1 LLEPIRTAHVL
12 PIDWRTAHF
21 DVVRVESPGDLPA
34 ADPATIDIALLDMN
48 HGYPNVGH
56 DAMLAFLHDLATE
69 HQDALDERGRSV
81 RVLSYA
87 IRDRLMIPDHAG
99 GRHKLYLGTGG
110 PGHLDPR
117 QNTVDDG
124 AREIREDPSWE
135 APLWGLF
142 DAVLADETAALYG
155 VCHTFGLLCRWSGIA
170 APVLRGA
177 EKGGPMSGVG
187 ADLLTERGRN
197 HPWFEP
203 LVEELPGKVLPVLES
218 RYYDLIPSAQTFPPG
233 MTPIAFENAGEGG
246 RGAALTMVEFARTR
260 DGSTPRVFAVNSHPE
275 IGTPER
281 VQGLLERL
289 LLRGQINAEI
299 FRQRSGLLP
308 VLRDDRRD
316 QRLQVAR
323 FVFGDL
329 IERKLES
336 LVRAA

>member
-1 LLEPIRTAHVL
+1 LLEPVRSAHVL
-12 PIDWRTAHF
+12 PIDWRTPHF
-21 DVVRVESPGDLPA
+21 DVVRVENPSDLPA
-34 ADPATIDIALLDMN
+34 PSAAIVDVALLDMN

-56 DAMLAFLHDLATE
+56 DAMLAFLHDLAAE
-69 HQDALDERGRSV
+69 YQDELDARGRTI

-87 IRDRLMIPDHAG
+87 IRDRLMVPDHAS

-117 QNTVDDG
+117 RNTSDDG

-135 APLWGLF
+135 APLWRLF
-142 DAVLADETAALYG
+142 DAVLADEGASLYG
-155 VCHTFGLLCRWSGIA
+155 VCHTFGLLCRWSNVA
-170 APVLRGA
+170 EPVLRGP
-177 EKGGPMSGVG
+177 EKGGAMSGVG
-187 ADLLTERGRN
+187 ADVLTASGLA
-197 HPWFEP
+197 HPWFVP

-218 RYYDLIPSAQTFPPG
+218 RYYDLIPVASTFASG
-233 MTPIAFENAGEGG
+233 MNPIAFENDGNGG
-246 RGAALTMVEFARTR
+246 RGEALTMFEFARSA
-260 DGSTPRVFAVNSHPE
+260 DGATPRVFAVNSHPE

-289 LLRGQINAEI
+289 LLRGQINAEV

-329 IERKLES
+329 IERKLEG
-336 LVRAA
+336 LVRAG

>member
-12 PIDWRTAHF
+12 PIHWRTAHF
-21 DVVRVESPGDLPA
+21 DVVRIERPGDLPA
-34 ADPATIDIALLDMN
+34 PDPAIIDIALLDLN

-56 DAMLAFLHDLATE
+56 DAMLAFLHDLASE
-69 HQDALDERGRSV
+69 YQADLDERGRTI

-87 IRDRLMIPDHAG
+87 LRDFLMVPDHAA

-117 QNTVDDG
+117 RNTVDDG

-135 APLWGLF
+135 APLWQLF
-142 DAVLADETAALYG
+142 DAVLADESAALYG
-155 VCHTFGLLCRWSGIA
+155 VCHTFGLLCRWAGVA
-170 APVLRGA
+170 EPVLRGP

-187 ADLLTERGRN
+187 ADVLTARGSA
-197 HPWFEP
+197 HPWFAP
-203 LVEELPGKVLPVLES
+203 LLDELPEPILPVLES
-218 RYYDLIPSAQTFPPG
+218 RYYDLIPVSQTFPAG
-233 MTPIAFENAGEGG
+233 MSPIAYENASAGG
-246 RGAALTMVEFARTR
+246 RGQALTMFEFARSA
-260 DGSTPRVFAVNSHPE
+260 DGATPRMFAVNSHPE

-329 IERKLES
+329 IERKLQG
-336 LVRAA
+336 LVRAG